1 MGVCGLQHQQRGVQ
15 DVAPRGEGLQACKR
29 PLRLLPCCSFGGI
42 GLLGFNGQLVK
53 SLLQALQQ

>member
-1 MGVCGLQHQQRGVQ
+1 MGVCGLQHVQ